1 MSRRARTR
9 KHPYYFR
16 NRMWSREEIEDLG
29 TTCPLLTA
37 AEILS
42 ISRNAAY
49 IHVEA
54 GTFPVKV
61 VRIGNRLRVV
71 VPELVELLF
80 GADERAEVQR

>member
-1 MSRRARTR
+1 MSRQARSR
-9 KHPYYFR
+9 KRPYYFR

-54 GTFPVKV
+54 GTFPVRV
-61 VRIGNRLRVV
+61 VRVGNRLRVV

-80 GADERAEVQR
+80 GAEGRAEVQR